1 MIELIGNEYVP
12 EKTAVA
18 LGLFD
23 GLHHGHRKVIAEIL
37 DKSAPTVFTFRT
49 ESIQYKHG
57 KPLEY
62 IYTNEQKLK
71 ILEKMGVKYVYSPD
85 FDAVKDM
92 DGEEF
97 AKEILAGR
105 LNAEYVVCGENFRF
119 GKKALYDVTDLKELG
134 KKYGFIVKIISLD
147 GFSSEKYRQLL
158 REGNVEELCRN
169 NDRYILSA
177 EVVDGNRIGRT
188 LDFPTINQHFAKEQI
203 IPKRGVYHTYT
214 LIEGRILPSIT
225 NVGIKPTVGGE
236 SRPLAET
243 HILDYSGNLYG
254 ECIDVEFC
262 RFIRSEMKFASLEEL
277 KSAIQAD
284 IDNCREYLQNI
295 KSKE

>member
-1 MIELIGNEYVP
+1 MIELIGNEYIP

-119 GKKALYDVTDLKELG
+119 GKKALYDVTGQSFKLG
-134 KKYGFIVKIISLD
+134 IFKKKATD
-147 GFSSEKYRQLL
+147 
-158 REGNVEELCRN
+158 
-169 NDRYILSA
+169 A
-177 EVVDGNRIGRT
+177 
-188 LDFPTINQHFAKEQI
+188 
-203 IPKRGVYHTYT
+203 PKRDLLED
-214 LIEGRILPSIT
+214 LIHQ
-225 NVGIKPTVGGE
+225 
-236 SRPLAET
+236 AE
-243 HILDYSGNLYG
+243 D
-254 ECIDVEFC
+254 
-262 RFIRSEMKFASLEEL
+262 
-277 KSAIQAD
+277 
-284 IDNCREYLQNI
+284 NI
-295 KSKE
+295 KINFE